1 MHKIKE
7 MKRLKPDLGALL
19 RDPSRKWIV
28 DTLYSSQGPHG
39 AVHRNKGW
47 HYSPINALDVV
58 AVDPEVAKRY
68 IERRQ
73 HFNAKPPK
81 WTVVKIEPGRYKTLE
96 RAHFQLDLSV
106 TVQKQVIQRQ
116 TAESVVMYD
125 LYAQYAT
132 VSRLAITLGHD
143 TKILCT
149 NYNLQLLLKTL

>member
-1 MHKIKE
+1 MHKLKQ
-7 MKRLKPDLGALL
+7 MKRLKPDLGVFL
-19 RDPSRKWIV
+19 RDPCWKWIGHV
-28 DTLYSSQGPHG
+28 VQFPGASR

-47 HYSPINALDVV
+47 YYSPINALDVV
-58 AVDPEVAKRY
+58 AVDPEVAKRH

-81 WTVVKIEPGRYKTLE
+81 WTVVKIEPGRYETLE
-96 RAHFQLDLSV
+96 RARFQLDLSV

-116 TAESVVMYD
+116 TAESVVMYE